1 MVPVNVRSA
10 GDAEAEGNRIA
21 FGFVDL
27 PLDESDPLR
36 RAKLIRWQTERL
48 KGPEAVIGRDAL
60 MRSVGVLPGPLKT
73 QAARFAASARTFNLT
88 ISNVVGPRIP
98 LYAAGARV
106 EEIYPV
112 IPLSDGH
119 ALAVG
124 VLSYGEY
131 MHFAFHVAP
140 RSLTDP
146 EEIPKLAGNAIAEL
160 ERALPRPRPS
170 APTRRRPRSGTPR
183 AARPAPWGG

>member
-1 MVPVNVRSA
+1 
-10 GDAEAEGNRIA
+10 
-21 FGFVDL
+21 
-27 PLDESDPLR
+27 
-36 RAKLIRWQTERL
+36 
-48 KGPEAVIGRDAL
+48 
-60 MRSVGVLPGPLKT
+60 VLPGPLKT

-88 ISNVVGPRIP
+88 ISNVVGPRLP

-140 RSLTDP
+140 RSLVDP
-146 EEIPKLAGNAIAEL
+146 GEIPKLVGNAITEL

-170 APTRRRPRSGTPR
+170 STKRRPRSGSLRDARR
-183 AARPAPWGG
+183 APAGG